1 MRGDKLILKAVLSTL
16 AAIVALIVLLF
27 SALAIFFPS
36 TMMQFTYKLGM
47 EDASIHFAERAY
59 NRSNEIYFAA
69 FATEVA
75 IGAGDF
81 EEIDSCG
88 EKFIKNKKFAAYCQ
102 ECDEKFHASEGAY
115 SRYIYG
121 QVCVAKY
128 KKGKQEKALARA
140 MELNG
145 ATFTEGNPISA
156 VLRAAILKKDKP
168 TVEAVLNV
176 LKGFNK
182 TSEGVDAQALERAIY
197 LAEQGLK

>member
-1 MRGDKLILKAVLSTL
+1 MRGDKVILKAVLSTL

-36 TMMQFTYKLGM
+36 TMMSFTYKLGM

-59 NRSNEIYFAA
+59 DRSKEIYFSA

-75 IGAGDF
+75 IGVGDL
-81 EEIDSCG
+81 EEIDVCG
-88 EKFIKNKKFAAYCQ
+88 EKFIKDKKFATYC
-102 ECDEKFHASEGAY
+102 EEKDQSFNVSAGSY

-128 KKGKQEKALARA
+128 QRGKAEKAVARA
-140 MELNG
+140 VELNG
-145 ATFTEGNPISA
+145 TSFVEGNPITA
-156 VLRAAILKKDKP
+156 VLHAAIRKQDTS

-176 LKGFNK
+176 LKGFDK
-182 TSEGVDAQALERAIY
+182 TGEGVDAQVLDRTVN